1 MELSLKKYLLASTIL
16 AGAAAFGGLAG
27 VAPAEA
33 SVCPAV
39 GSDTDCGLI
48 ITLGAGGTATIT
60 ATGQGPYDGIE
71 DTLVGVVNNSGGTVG
86 SIHLSANTNIFGFD
100 GDGVGG
106 PTYLNLAGDS
116 APSHSGYSGTDSTT
130 GNYNLSGPLNSFSGI
145 NSTSTA
151 GDVNFAGG
159 LVNGG
164 SAFFSLE
171 KRLTAASFTVTTT
184 SVPEPASLSLF
195 GAALA
200 GFGLVRR
207 RRKRTA

>member
-116 APSHSGYSGTDSTT
+116 APSHSGYSGID
-130 GNYNLSGPLNSFSGI
+130 
-145 NSTSTA
+145 STSTA

>member
-1 MELSLKKYLLASTIL
+1 
-16 AGAAAFGGLAG
+16 
-27 VAPAEA
+27 
-33 SVCPAV
+33 
-39 GSDTDCGLI
+39 
-48 ITLGAGGTATIT
+48 
-60 ATGQGPYDGIE
+60 
-71 DTLVGVVNNSGGTVG
+71 
-86 SIHLSANTNIFGFD
+86 
-100 GDGVGG
+100 
-106 PTYLNLAGDS
+106 LAGDS

-171 KRLTAASFTVTTT
+171 NQLTAASFTVATT

-200 GFGLVRR
+200 GFGLMRR